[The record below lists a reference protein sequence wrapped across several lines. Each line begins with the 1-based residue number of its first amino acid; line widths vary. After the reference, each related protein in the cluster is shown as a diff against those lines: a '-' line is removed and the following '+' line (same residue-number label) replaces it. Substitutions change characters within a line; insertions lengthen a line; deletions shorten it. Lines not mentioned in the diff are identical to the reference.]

1 MTSPI
6 PAEAPVVV
14 ELEDTFDDASLEM
27 NEAGNGFRV
36 GHVGGKFGVLAEPQ
50 RIEVAKA
57 GMVVSTCKRV
67 NLIEGA
73 GITITAADVGAGD
86 SADVTIAAGGGGAS
100 AVQYAAQTTPSVIS
114 TFPGMVS
121 IPGCLITVTQLGT
134 YLVEGWLTASR
145 HPSHTTANLYMDVST
160 TGTVTQVQGT
170 WEYGSTGSTWL
181 VGTTAGT
188 ALPASSVIVYVK
200 FRVQIKVTALASGQ
214 ATFQLRFGSLA
225 ATSGDQVQCDNALM
239 RVSKFA

>member
-1 MTSPI
+1 MAETRELSDCVDGVTI
-6 PAEAPVVV
+6 SFNPATE
-14 ELEDTFDDASLEM
+14 ELEAINVDGLS
-27 NEAGNGFRV
+27 
-36 GHVGGKFGVLAEPQ
+36 GVLADAQ
-50 RIEVAKA
+50 RIEIAK
-57 GMVVSTCKRV
+57 GGTLVSTRKRL

-73 GITITAADVGAGD
+73 GVTITAADNAGSD
-86 SADVTIAAGGGGAS
+86 SADVTLAASGGGG

-121 IPGCLITVTQLGT
+121 IPGCSITVTQLGT
-134 YLVEGWLTASR
+134 YLVEGWATIAR
-145 HPSHTTANLYMDVST
+145 NPSHATANLFMDVSAS
-160 TGTVTQVQGT
+160 GTATQVQNT
-170 WEYGSTGSTWL
+170 WQYASTGSTWL

-188 ALPASSVIVYVK
+188 ALPGSAVIVYVK

-225 ATSGDQVQCDNALM
+225 ATTGDQVQCDYALM